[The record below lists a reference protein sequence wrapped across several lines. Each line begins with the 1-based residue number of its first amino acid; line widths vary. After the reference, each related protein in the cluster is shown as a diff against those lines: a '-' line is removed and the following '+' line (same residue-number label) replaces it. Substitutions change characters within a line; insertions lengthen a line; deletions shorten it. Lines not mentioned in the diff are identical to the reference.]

1 MCSVVWLPSLRCGDA
16 FGGKGCPRATP
27 ACGCPPCGALW
38 SLGLAPTLGE
48 SPRTLGQKV
57 PTAAAVDLPWGT
69 ALRAEKGRGA
79 RGFRWLPLVP
89 GAPVLAPTGLFV
101 IAKSCT
107 RPRRVGG
114 GSPLLAMGSL
124 LLHGVPC
131 GWWFVS
137 PRAPVANS
145 MGLTLPPRLRGPS
158 WPKGFVLFLGLRVA
172 CGGVQGPQRPPL
184 ALPHPCSP
192 ASSLQGERLSPVAV
206 QWCLCTCR
214 CVCGVCGVN
223 AVSFFLAWEG
233 GSTGFSRNTCSR
245 TQPTPCLQ
253 HSFPPTPTRS
263 RTRTHTQ
270 ATWMCDWWG

>member
-1 MCSVVWLPSLRCGDA
+1 MTFR
-16 FGGKGCPRATP
+16 GGR
-27 ACGCPPCGALW
+27 PCGLRRVGGQGA
-38 SLGLAPTLGE
+38 SVG
-48 SPRTLGQKV
+48 SPHC
-57 PTAAAVDLPWGT
+57 
-69 ALRAEKGRGA
+69 
-79 RGFRWLPLVP
+79 PLVP

-114 GSPLLAMGSL
+114 GLPLLAMGSL

-131 GWWFVS
+131 GWWLS
-137 PRAPVANS
+137 PPRAPVANS

-158 WPKGFVLFLGLRVA
+158 WPKGFVLFLGLRVDR
-172 CGGVQGPQRPPL
+172 GGVQGALRPPL

-214 CVCGVCGVN
+214 CVYCVWCEHHQFFFGV
-223 AVSFFLAWEG
+223 G
-233 GSTGFSRNTCSR
+233 GGAAPAFHITPAPG

-253 HSFPPTPTRS
+253 HSSAPTPTRS
-263 RTRTHTQ
+263 RARTHTQ
-270 ATWMCDWWG
+270 ATWMCDWG